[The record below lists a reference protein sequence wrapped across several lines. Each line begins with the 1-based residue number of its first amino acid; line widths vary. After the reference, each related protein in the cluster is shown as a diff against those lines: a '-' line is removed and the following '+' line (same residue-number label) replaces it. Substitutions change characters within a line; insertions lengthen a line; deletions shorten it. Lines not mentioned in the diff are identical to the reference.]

1 MKMIMNGTM
10 AALVGAG
17 MATTALAGSPK
28 PPDDFGDVYVLPVN
42 GVLTTNRL
50 IDLGNDEFTFE
61 PFRCF
66 SAELGEII
74 PFYADEPGF
83 YSDSL
88 PAGFQLSFDI
98 LDSLR
103 MWNGSDFGT
112 IPAETLTLA
121 LALGVPGSPEVQT
134 PAVPGVV
141 AGFPFV
147 TADPTGFIDEHM
159 DLFLNVPQGD
169 GVYLLQMRLNDAD
182 AALGTSEPFWI
193 VVSNNADKAE
203 FDLAKAYVES
213 VIVPAPGAGAL
224 LVGAGLLGLRRRR

>member
-1 MKMIMNGTM
+1 MTNTKNWTM
-10 AALVGAG
+10 AALMGAG
-17 MATTALAGSPK
+17 MSAMALAGSPK

-88 PAGFQLSFDI
+88 PAGFRLSFDI

-103 MWNGSDFGT
+103 VWNGSDFNT

-121 LALGVPGSPEVQT
+121 LALGVPGSPEVVT

-141 AGFPFV
+141 GGFPFV

-159 DLFLNVPQGD
+159 DLLLNAPQGD
-169 GVYLLQMRLNDAD
+169 GVYLLQMHLTDAD
-182 AALGTSEPFWI
+182 SVLGTSEPFWI
-193 VVSNNADKAE
+193 VIGNNADKAQLE
-203 FDLAKAYVES
+203 LAKSYVEN

-224 LVGAGLLGLRRRR
+224 LVGAGLMGLRRRR